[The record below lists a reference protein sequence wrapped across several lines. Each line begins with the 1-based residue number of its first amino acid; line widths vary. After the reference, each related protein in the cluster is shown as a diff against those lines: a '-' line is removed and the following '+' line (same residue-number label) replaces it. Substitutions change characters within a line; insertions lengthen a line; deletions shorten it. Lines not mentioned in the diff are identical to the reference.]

1 MVLMVKN
8 PAASAGDVRNSGLIP
23 EFGRSPGEGHGTHS
37 SVLAWTINSMDKRAC
52 QAMVYGVAKS
62 QARTEATAGMHNI
75 HANHRRG
82 WRLRETLKSDP

>member
-37 SVLAWTINSMDKRAC
+37 SVLAWTIPWTREPARLWSMGLQR
-52 QAMVYGVAKS
+52 VRHG
-62 QARTEATAGMHNI
+62 
-75 HANHRRG
+75 
-82 WRLRETLKSDP
+82 LKQQQVCTIFMLITGEGGDLGKH